1 VRLQPHRNEAAEEN
15 NMNEHR
21 RQILEMLAQGKIS
34 ADEAER
40 LIAAMEATASESGTS
55 ESGSST
61 AGKPRPKYLR
71 VIVDSED
78 DGRHDGPTKVNVRV
92 PMQLLRAGVRLAGLI
107 PAPAL
112 RRANDAM
119 QEQGVPIDLTQIKPE
134 NLEELVEH
142 LNDLTVDVDQR
153 DANAKV
159 KVRVFCE

>member
-1 VRLQPHRNEAAEEN
+1 
-15 NMNEHR
+15 MNEHR

-34 ADEAER
+34 AVEAER
-40 LIAAMEATASESGTS
+40 LIAAAEAPPAFSTASDSGT
-55 ESGSST
+55 ST

-71 VIVDSED
+71 VVVDSED
-78 DGRHDGPTKVNVRV
+78 DGGHDGPTKVNVRV

-142 LNDLTVDVDQR
+142 LNDLTVDVDQKE
-153 DANAKV
+153 ANGKV